1 MLQKVNKVNFTR
13 KKKIKKRKEKK
24 IRMKHTPLT
33 GWEAKL
39 YTSQQQKKIHV
50 QYNIQRK
57 SIWQTHELKC

>member
-1 MLQKVNKVNFTR
+1 
-13 KKKIKKRKEKK
+13 
-24 IRMKHTPLT
+24 MKHTPLT